1 MNPMTG
7 FKDFEQFQIAF
18 ENGPIENRAGCS
30 QILLRALEYYCVHWD
45 TPTTY
50 HTISTLNFGYIRHDF
65 QSDRSRRLFGIK

>member
-30 QILLRALEYYCVHWD
+30 QNLLRALGRMQL
-45 TPTTY
+45 
-50 HTISTLNFGYIRHDF
+50 ISAFA
-65 QSDRSRRLFGIK
+65 SRGPEAKICNLHRKS